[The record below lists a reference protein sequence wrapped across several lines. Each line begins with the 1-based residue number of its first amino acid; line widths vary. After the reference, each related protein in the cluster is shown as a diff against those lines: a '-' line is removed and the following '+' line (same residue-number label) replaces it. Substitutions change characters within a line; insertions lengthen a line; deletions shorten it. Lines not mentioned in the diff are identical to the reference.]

1 MMLAHLISRRL
12 RDVPLEQAKE
22 LVRAGAVYNG
32 HLRIRVPSA
41 RVVQGERITVYPEAA
56 ADEPLPPTVVSF
68 IHRDPDF
75 VVLDKPVGVP
85 VAATK
90 QSARGT
96 LSEALRRAL
105 EAEGVLRPYVG
116 IVHRLDRGASGLVLF
131 TTRSVANPSVHRQFT
146 EHEIDRRYRVL
157 VHGEVTEPVECDA
170 PLLELHSGTS
180 KVAPGNPHARAAMT
194 RFVPLV
200 AASPVEGTTLLEATL
215 STGRH
220 HQIRVHAAHLG
231 HPVVGD
237 RRYGQNDDDQR
248 SPLPDQRLHLH
259 AWFLRLA
266 HPTDA
271 RRVEIVAPCEPW
283 AQLADPE
290 PEKPR

>member
-1 MMLAHLISRRL
+1 MMLAHLIARRMTGTSL
-12 RDVPLEQAKE
+12 DKAKD

-32 HLRIRVPSA
+32 HLRIRVPNA

-56 ADEPLPPTVVSF
+56 RDEVLPPTVVTF
-68 IHRDPDF
+68 AHRDPDF

-131 TTRSVANPSVHRQFT
+131 TIRSVANASVHRQFA

-157 VHGEVTEPVECDA
+157 VHGEVTTPLECDA

-180 KVAPGNPHARAAMT
+180 KVAPGNQHARDAKTLFEPVA
-194 RFVPLV
+194 
-200 AASPVEGTTLLEATL
+200 AASPVAGTTLLEARLT
-215 STGRH
+215 TGRH

-237 RRYGQNDDDQR
+237 RRYGQDDDA
-248 SPLPDQRLHLH
+248 SRLHLH
-259 AWFLRLA
+259 AWQLRLT
-266 HPTDA
+266 HPADG
-271 RRVEIVAPCEPW
+271 RPVEIVAACEPW
-283 AQLADPE
+283 AALAE
-290 PEKPR
+290 PR